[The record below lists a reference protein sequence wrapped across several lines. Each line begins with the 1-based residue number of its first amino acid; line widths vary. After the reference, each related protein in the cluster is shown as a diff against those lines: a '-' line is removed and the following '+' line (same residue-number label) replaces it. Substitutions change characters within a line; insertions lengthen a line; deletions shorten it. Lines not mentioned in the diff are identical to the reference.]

1 MKRTIAALLAGLM
14 LLTAC
19 SAPPQEPEPEP
30 QGTGHTLDDALT
42 LNLHLGGEPSSLDP
56 AYATAD
62 DGGSYVLHL
71 FEGLTSLGWDG
82 KAAPAAAQS
91 WELSE
96 EDNGLPV
103 YTFTLRENTWSDGSP
118 VTAEDFLYAW
128 LRVLDPEHPTP
139 NAYQLYP
146 TIGRAF
152 V

>member
-71 FEGLTSLGWDG
+71 
-82 KAAPAAAQS
+82 
-91 WELSE
+91 
-96 EDNGLPV
+96 
-103 YTFTLRENTWSDGSP
+103 LR
-118 VTAEDFLYAW
+118 A
-128 LRVLDPEHPTP
+128 
-139 NAYQLYP
+139 
-146 TIGRAF
+146 
-152 V
+152 